1 MEYTMINLY
10 TWPTSNGRKI
20 SIMLE
25 EIGLP
30 YRVMP
35 INIGADEQFT
45 PEFLAI
51 SPNNK
56 IPAIVDDGVEGGP
69 LTIFESGAILF
80 YLAEKT
86 GRLLPRPMQQRMAA
100 LAWLNWQVSGLGPMF
115 FELGFFAIRSPEK
128 LPSATAQFTTEVDRL
143 LRVMDRRLTTVPFL
157 GGEAY
162 SIADI
167 SAYPG
172 VIAATTY
179 LSKPLQDTIAAIP
192 NVHRWLDAIGIRPA
206 VKRGMTV
213 PTL

>member
-1 MEYTMINLY
+1 MTTPIEVYY
-10 TWPTSNGRKI
+10 WPTPNGHKVTI
-20 SIMLE
+20 ALE
-25 EIGLP
+25 EMGLP
-30 YRVMP
+30 YEIKPV
-35 INIGADEQFT
+35 NIGRGDQFT

-86 GRLLPRPMQQRMAA
+86 GRLLPRPMRQRMDA

>member
-10 TWPTSNGRKI
+10 TWPASNGRKI

-86 GRLLPRPMQQRMAA
+86 GRLLPQPMRQRMDA
-100 LAWLNWQVSGLGPMF
+100 LAWLNWQVSGLGRMF